1 MERFDQIAFPK
12 WLRSYPNILNPS
24 STRTSSRG
32 GPRTRFPHAYALGNT
47 PLQPSGGRKSSREGT
62 QNTALGIFFFS
73 SADFFLLGDA
83 RGANSA
89 HATLRVH
96 WNFEESQAILHRSH
110 LVESCTVRH
119 QMTSSQ
125 HQAQIP
131 KPVLVSKTFDRPASL
146 SQYQFWDINLRT
158 AILFSTNHS
167 SEREPGL
174 LQLLPE

>member
-1 MERFDQIAFPK
+1 MHTHWEILPFSRVEGENRVEK
-12 WLRSYPNILNPS
+12 GLRI
-24 STRTSSRG
+24 R
-32 GPRTRFPHAYALGNT
+32 
-47 PLQPSGGRKSSREGT
+47 PLVFF
-62 QNTALGIFFFS
+62 FFFS